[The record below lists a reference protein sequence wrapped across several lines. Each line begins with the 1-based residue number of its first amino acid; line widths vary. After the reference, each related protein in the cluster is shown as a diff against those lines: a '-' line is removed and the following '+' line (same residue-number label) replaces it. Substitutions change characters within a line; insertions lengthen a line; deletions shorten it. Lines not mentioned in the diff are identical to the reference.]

1 VVANPP
7 FVISPES
14 RFLFRDGGLG
24 GDGVSEHV
32 VSHAAEHLAE
42 GGFAVVLINWHHLS
56 EEDWAERPARWA
68 TGRGCDAWLLRFKT
82 ASPLT
87 YAADWLRPTEGGD
100 AAAYGQ
106 RLDEWLAYYRQ
117 HQMNRI
123 SAGAVI
129 LRRRA
134 ANANWLCCETMP
146 GGEHRGDC
154 GEQIER
160 VFAAEDFLQTVPD
173 DRALLEAR
181 FRLHPDHLVEHQ
193 LAVREGRWTVQVMTL
208 RPTSGIMFHA
218 NVDAHVMRLLAGCDG
233 QQPLRNT
240 ITDMAKSVDVDY
252 PAMASVCADVVRKL
266 LRAGMLLPMH
276 PPSG

>member
-1 VVANPP
+1 
-7 FVISPES
+7 
-14 RFLFRDGGLG
+14 
-24 GDGVSEHV
+24 
-32 VSHAAEHLAE
+32 
-42 GGFAVVLINWHHLS
+42 
-56 EEDWAERPARWA
+56 
-68 TGRGCDAWLLRFKT
+68 
-82 ASPLT
+82 
-87 YAADWLRPTEGGD
+87 
-100 AAAYGQ
+100 
-106 RLDEWLAYYRQ
+106 
-117 HQMNRI
+117 
-123 SAGAVI
+123 
-129 LRRRA
+129 
-134 ANANWLCCETMP
+134 MP

-160 VFAAEDFLQTVPD
+160 FFAAEDFLQTVPD